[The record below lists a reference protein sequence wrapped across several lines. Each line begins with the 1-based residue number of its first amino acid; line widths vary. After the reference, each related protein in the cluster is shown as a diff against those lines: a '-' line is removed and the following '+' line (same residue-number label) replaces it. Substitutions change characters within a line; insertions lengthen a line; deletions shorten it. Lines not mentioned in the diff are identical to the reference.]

1 VDRRDNHVCTAIL
14 TLVGMLIGLWLN
26 RRSQQEERLVNRRRE
41 AYLKASEP
49 YSVAMQIRSLL
60 ADPRIEDK
68 VAGIVSTDGNKR
80 SVIRKFAVGNSS
92 DQFVILIGMKTMTTE
107 NHETVFALVVL
118 VAVVVTALIILAVY
132 L

>member
-1 VDRRDNHVCTAIL
+1 
-14 TLVGMLIGLWLN
+14 MLIGLWLN